1 MRKMNI
7 LFRERQTRQKA
18 ARYNKGS
25 TGAGG
30 LPWLILLRI
39 IVDTSCL
46 SRPDVNGSPAPF
58 RA

>member
-1 MRKMNI
+1 MNI

-18 ARYNKGS
+18 SRYDKGS

-30 LPWLILLRI
+30 LAQLIWLRI
-39 IVDTSCL
+39 IVDTSYL
-46 SRPDVNGSPAPF
+46 SRPDVNGNPAPF